1 MVSATETIPEE
12 TRDVPP
18 DPSFTLKTLRNI
30 GYSLESAISDIIDN
44 SISANA
50 QNVWINSHACQ
61 FLMISDDGDGLS
73 KEEIVTA
80 LTIGGVDCE
89 DIRDKTDL
97 GRFGMGLKLA
107 SFSQCKTLT
116 LASKLPDGTLSAW
129 QWDLDRVANT
139 RKWKIHSVS
148 LDNSRYL
155 PIIDKMKSLQHGT
168 VVYWEK
174 LDIHAKGYPDISK
187 KDVENFEEKLGQ
199 VRKYLGMI
207 FHEFITSGKL
217 QIIFTDKRPVKAWNP
232 FLSDSH
238 AIRIPLD
245 SSHVPGIRIQPYI
258 LPHRSK
264 LSDREY
270 ESACGPFP
278 DWNQAQGFYVY
289 RGGRLI
295 SYGTW
300 FGMRGFSKKKR
311 ETNLARIKLDITNC
325 DDSLWEIDVMKT
337 SVKLPGSGPYRDII
351 KYVAAR
357 TCGESEAVYSCKGT
371 GYRKKKNPEYRPVW
385 DFTKVNGYRLFISR
399 EHPLIAEFLANL
411 PDENRKEA
419 EMIFRLIEETIPVSD
434 ILTHESQNPEI
445 RPNPFE
451 NADDDVELMLR
462 HYRIIKSDKLT
473 YEEKE
478 RELLKIEPFSERPE
492 LIKRYLTPGALE

>member
-1 MVSATETIPEE
+1 MIPVADALPCEIRE
-12 TRDVPP
+12 VPP
-18 DPSFTLKTLRNI
+18 NPSYTLKTLRNI

-44 SISANA
+44 SVSANA
-50 QNVWINSHACQ
+50 ENIWITSKECN

-73 KEEIVTA
+73 SEEIVSA

-89 DIRDKTDL
+89 NVRDKSDL

-116 LASKLPDGTLSAW
+116 LASKLSDGMMSAW
-129 QWDLDRVANT
+129 QWDLDYVSNSS
-139 RKWKIHSVS
+139 KWNIRSVS
-148 LDNSRYL
+148 LTEERYSL
-155 PIIDKMKSLQHGT
+155 INEKLKSLNHGT

-174 LDIHAKGYPDISK
+174 LDVHAKEWPEITGK
-187 KDVENFEEKLGQ
+187 ERENFEEKLLN
-199 VRKYLGMI
+199 VKKYLGMI
-207 FHEFITSGKL
+207 FHDFIASGNL
-217 QIIFTDKRPVKAWNP
+217 RIYFTDKTLVKAWNP
-232 FLSDSH
+232 FLSESN

-245 SSHVPGIRIQPYI
+245 ASHVPGIRIQPYI

-264 LSDREY
+264 LNDREY
-270 ESACGPFP
+270 EKACGPFP

-300 FGMRGFSKKKR
+300 FGLRGFSKKKR

-325 DDSLWEIDVMKT
+325 DDSLWDIDVMKT

-351 KYVAAR
+351 KYVAWK
-357 TCGESEAVYSCKGT
+357 TCEESKAVYSCKGT

-385 DFTKVNGYRLFISR
+385 DFTMSDEYHLMISR
-399 EHPLIAEFLANL
+399 EHPLISDFLEKL
-411 PDENRKEA
+411 PSENRKEA
-419 EMIFRLIEETIPVSD
+419 EMLFRLIEETVPVSD
-434 ILTHESQNPEI
+434 LITYESQNPEI
-445 RPNPFE
+445 RPGSFE
-451 NADDDVELMLR
+451 NSDEDIELMLR
-462 HYRIIKSDKLT
+462 HWRIINSDKLT

-478 RELLKIEPFSERPE
+478 RELLKTEPFSERPE
-492 LIKRYLTPGALE
+492 LIKKYLIPGALE